1 MYSFIY
7 ISLRKQVCRP
17 LDVPSLLTDSMKS
30 QPVTGKLDPSSPV
43 YWKLVISLP
52 EDCKEHEF
60 TGNDNNGQDI
70 SFIIKEKFKRG
81 VCPPQDHIPLGLK
94 KKVLKLM
101 VHLCNY

>member
-17 LDVPSLLTDSMKS
+17 LDVPSLLADSMKS

-94 KKVLKLM
+94 KKV
-101 VHLCNY
+101 CFYY